1 MNHELEDYSFEKEKV
16 FILEASTVLRAENR
30 IINKMP
36 TLPLGISNQLN
47 S

>member
-1 MNHELEDYSFEKEKV
+1 MNRELKDYSFKKEKL
-16 FILEASTVLRAENR
+16 FILGASSVLGAENR
-30 IINKMP
+30 IINKML

>member
-1 MNHELEDYSFEKEKV
+1 MNHEFKDYSFKKEKV
-16 FILEASTVLRAENR
+16 FILGASTILGAENR

-36 TLPLGISNQLN
+36 TLPLGISNQLT

>member
-1 MNHELEDYSFEKEKV
+1 MNHGLKDYSFKEEKV
-16 FILEASTVLRAENR
+16 FILEASTVLRTENR
-30 IINKMP
+30 IINKMS

>member
-1 MNHELEDYSFEKEKV
+1 MNHELKDCSFQKEKV
-16 FILEASTVLRAENR
+16 FILGTSTILGAENR
-30 IINKMP
+30 IINKML